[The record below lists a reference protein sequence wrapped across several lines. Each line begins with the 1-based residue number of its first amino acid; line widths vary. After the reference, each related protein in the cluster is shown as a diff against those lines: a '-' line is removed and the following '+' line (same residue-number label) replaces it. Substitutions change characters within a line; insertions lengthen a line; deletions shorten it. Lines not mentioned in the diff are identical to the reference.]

1 MGSLNMSLNQ
11 IATYTLL
18 LLFPGFGL
26 HPEGVSGHSSGV
38 TVSKLGNNPPRS
50 SHLSGRRVVRRR
62 KVNHDK
68 TRDNDNVIIVENF
81 DKLTLSELLERKE
94 KKVGEVVLVNGKPAI
109 IKKRK
114 LGNAKRFSGLKIKK
128 VQPIKNLQKIR
139 VRRVEEKNQFQL
151 PKRMK
156 ISFPKSLKRKVLRK
170 KVELI

>member
-1 MGSLNMSLNQ
+1 M
-11 IATYTLL
+11 
-18 LLFPGFGL
+18 
-26 HPEGVSGHSSGV
+26 
-38 TVSKLGNNPPRS
+38 
-50 SHLSGRRVVRRR
+50 
-62 KVNHDK
+62 
-68 TRDNDNVIIVENF
+68 IIVENF

-114 LGNAKRFSGLKIKK
+114 LGNARFSGLKIKK
-128 VQPIKNLQKIR
+128 VQPTKNLQKIR

>member
-26 HPEGVSGHSSGV
+26 HPEGVSGHSSGF

-114 LGNAKRFSGLKIKK
+114 LGNAKRPGLKIKK

-139 VRRVEEKNQFQL
+139 VRRVEEKNQFGL

-156 ISFPKSLKRKVLRK
+156 ISFPISLKRKVLRK
-170 KVELI
+170 KVELV